1 MDVIDSHNS
10 WHFSQSRGMACSA
23 GLGRAPPKKVSI
35 EFDPNDVEDFI
46 KLADAIEAAFPSV
59 IVEGNE
65 EKEGRRGSF
74 EIQTEDGI
82 AIWSRLTLSTSS
94 LPGTQDIINRI
105 ANRANLG
112 KSATDEANKP
122 FCG

>member
-1 MDVIDSHNS
+1 
-10 WHFSQSRGMACSA
+10 MACSA

-35 EFDPNDVEDFI
+35 EFDPEDVEDFI

-65 EKEGRRGSF
+65 AGDGRRGSF

-82 AIWSRLTLSTSS
+82 SIWSRLALATSHP
-94 LPGTQDIINRI
+94 PGTQDVIDRI
-105 ANRANLG
+105 ANRANL
-112 KSATDEANKP
+112 SRTSDEANKP